1 MNINRFN
8 LKILTC
14 LMIFVVFLN
23 LSCVFAYE
31 TNDSFIEYETKMESE
46 ESLLKNENENIMS
59 SQHSLN
65 DGGGVLWIFKI
76 LLMLPSLV
84 IRLF

>member
-1 MNINRFN
+1 MN
-8 LKILTC
+8 LKCLNLKNLTC
-14 LMIFVVFLN
+14 LIIFVVFLN

-31 TNDSFIEYETKMESE
+31 TNDSFIEYETKMENE

-65 DGGGVLWIFKI
+65 DGGEFCGYSK
-76 LLMLPSLV
+76 SC
-84 IRLF
+84 

>member
-23 LSCVFAYE
+23 LSYVFAYE
-31 TNDSFIEYETKMESE
+31 TNDSFIEYETKMENE

-65 DGGGVLWIFKI
+65 DGGEFCGYSK
-76 LLMLPSLV
+76 SC
-84 IRLF
+84 